1 MSPFPARGRSNDQRL
16 AEDLAAQA
24 GRLLTDLRVAR
35 VEAEELGAFAEGEA
49 KSVML
54 DRLAVARPHDVV
66 YGEWDP
72 DARARLDAERVWFVD
87 PLDGIRSYQ
96 IQGRPDWAVHV
107 ALWEAGAEGAG
118 TAGAGGITA
127 CAIAMPAYGRV
138 LHGDGAI
145 TYQPMS
151 IIRGP
156 RPGPLVPP
164 REDGRLRIAVSESEP
179 PAFAE
184 DLAADL
190 GASLAHLG
198 SGGGKTAA
206 VVEDECDAYIHTSG
220 HHQWDS
226 AAAVGV
232 VHQRGLHASRLDGS
246 ELVYN
251 AEEIKFPDLLVC
263 KPEVADRIIDAVS
276 AYR

>member
-1 MSPFPARGRSNDQRL
+1 MSPFPAHGRTNDQRL

-24 GRLLTDLRVAR
+24 GRLLTDLRVSR
-35 VEAEELGAFAEGEA
+35 IDPDELGEFAESEA
-49 KSVML
+49 QSVIC
-54 DRLAVARPHDVV
+54 DRLAVARPDDVV

-87 PLDGIRSYQ
+87 PLDGVRSYC
-96 IQGRPDWAVHV
+96 IEGRPDWAVHI
-107 ALWEAGAEGAG
+107 ALWAKDPEGVG
-118 TAGAGGITA
+118 EITA

-138 LHGDGAI
+138 LTGRGAT
-145 TYQPMS
+145 TYQPVS

-164 REDGRLRIAVSESEP
+164 REDDRLRIAVSESDP

-184 DLAADL
+184 ELAESL
-190 GASLAHLG
+190 EASLARLG
-198 SGGGKTAA
+198 SGGGKTAT

-226 AAAVGV
+226 AATVGV
-232 VHQRGLHASRLDGS
+232 VQQRGLHASALDGS
-246 ELVYN
+246 ELRYN
-251 AEEIKFPDLLVC
+251 TEAIEFPDLLVC
-263 KPEVADRIIDAVS
+263 KPELADTIISAVAQ
-276 AYR
+276 YL